1 MKNDDYIEFL
11 RYGVFWSIFGTFR
24 HSTLKKVSKC
34 ILLFFILTEQ
44 TNIDTGYSKKA
55 SRVHK
60 SRIDFSILDVL
71 TDSAT

>member
-24 HSTLKKVSKC
+24 HSTLKKVSKF
-34 ILLFFILTEQ
+34 ILFFILTEHA
-44 TNIDTGYSKKA
+44 NFDKGCSKKA

-60 SRIDFSILDVL
+60 SRIGLSILDVL